1 MFFLFLYNFF
11 FVLRIKGCEYI
22 LYVISDWVWI
32 SDGGN
37 IVLINIFGVI
47 LYYISDFGG
56 IIIGIYIVNIE

>member
-1 MFFLFLYNFF
+1 M
-11 FVLRIKGCEYI
+11 
-22 LYVISDWVWI
+22 ISNWVWI